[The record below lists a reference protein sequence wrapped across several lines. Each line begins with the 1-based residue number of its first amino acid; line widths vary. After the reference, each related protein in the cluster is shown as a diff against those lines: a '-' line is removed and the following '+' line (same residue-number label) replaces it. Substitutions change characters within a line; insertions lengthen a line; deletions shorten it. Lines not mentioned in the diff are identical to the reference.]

1 MYIDYSKLWKLLVDK
16 NMSKT
21 DLIALTGISSRVM
34 AKLSKNE
41 TVTTDTI
48 ARICSALDCNVGDM
62 MDCVSEE
69 TLSIYGAYKKYG
81 TCVSE
86 NELFKT
92 IQFTVAGKKYTVYK
106 SHQTA
111 TKTTQ
116 IHCDENKTVYW
127 VQYYPVGHI
136 AGMPVK
142 TVLIK
147 PYREEDETVI
157 VLIKGKPSLIVG
169 LDANGFVSARGI
181 PKSKS
186 DIYVMSESAFKL
198 FAPQA

>member
-106 SHQTA
+106 SNQTA

-136 AGMPVK
+136 AGVPVK

-169 LDANGFVSARGI
+169 LDENGFVSARGI

>member
-1 MYIDYSKLWKLLVDK
+1 M
-16 NMSKT
+16 
-21 DLIALTGISSRVM
+21 
-34 AKLSKNE
+34 
-41 TVTTDTI
+41 
-48 ARICSALDCNVGDM
+48 
-62 MDCVSEE
+62 
-69 TLSIYGAYKKYG
+69 
-81 TCVSE
+81 
-86 NELFKT
+86 
-92 IQFTVAGKKYTVYK
+92 
-106 SHQTA
+106 
-111 TKTTQ
+111 
-116 IHCDENKTVYW
+116 YW